1 MKATTRVI
9 LRSVA
14 ATPLR
19 VAVVYAGVMAILA
32 VDWRPLP
39 EWTPDAAGYAIQ
51 FAASYLLAFWVLH
64 GRSTRWSDGAIV
76 AFTFITL
83 GTMLEL
89 LLVAILRGPDPQA
102 VANVFTWQSAML
114 FVVYALGVF
123 VATWQVRGR
132 RAKLEARI

>member
-1 MKATTRVI
+1 MKATSRVI

-39 EWTPDAAGYAIQ
+39 GWAPDAVGYAIQ
-51 FAASYLLAFWVLH
+51 FAASYLLAWWVLH

-83 GTMLEL
+83 GTILEL
-89 LLVAILRGPDPQA
+89 LLVAVLRGPDPQA
-102 VANVFTWQSAML
+102 LANVFTWQSGL
-114 FVVYALGVF
+114 LYVIYGLGVLA
-123 VATWQVRGR
+123 ATWQVRGR
-132 RAKLEARI
+132 REKLEARI